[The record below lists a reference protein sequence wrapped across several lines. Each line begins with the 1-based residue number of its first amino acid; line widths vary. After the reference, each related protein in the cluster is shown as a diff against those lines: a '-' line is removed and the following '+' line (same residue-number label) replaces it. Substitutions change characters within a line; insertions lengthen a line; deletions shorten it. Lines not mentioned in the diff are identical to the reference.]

1 MPSNSCMVCLPMS
14 EPSRGPAALAQFI
27 SSRIDPEGRW
37 SLTSDEAIAR
47 LGLDPVDFWRAA
59 HLLRN
64 RVGFLDAVDGFT
76 QDTVGDLVTIT
87 ETVFGS
93 EAEEALS
100 RAGAFIAHP
109 QRLELMEG
117 LFSRAEGFAEAHQI
131 IDEELASMIRFGGS
145 IGMAL
150 PIYFD
155 EHADLSR
162 FIEET
167 AEAFAESR
175 GMPEP
180 GIFTAARFLREL
192 FSRHIVDRQALFTG
206 LERRL
211 RAAARRLGFAEPW
224 QDEQDD
230 ERTRT
235 GQAGGGGGRGR
246 LSWARKVLDLPPVP
260 VAFETLRRRYRE
272 LIMRYHPDVNPSGLE
287 RCKDITAA
295 YSVLASRAQEGEMI

>member
-1 MPSNSCMVCLPMS
+1 MS
-14 EPSRGPAALAQFI
+14 EPSLGPAALAQFI
-27 SSRIDPEGRW
+27 SSRVDHEGRW

-47 LGLDPVDFWRAA
+47 LGLDPVEFWRAA
-59 HLLRN
+59 HGLRN

-76 QDTVGDLVTIT
+76 QDTVGDLVTIA
-87 ETVFGS
+87 ETRFGP

-100 RAGAFIAHP
+100 RAGVFIAHP

-117 LFSRAEGFAEAHQI
+117 LFSRAEDFAEAHEI
-131 IDEELASMIRFGGS
+131 IDEELSSMIRFAGS

-155 EHADLSR
+155 EHADLGR
-162 FIEET
+162 LIDET
-167 AEAFAESR
+167 AGAFAGSR
-175 GMPEP
+175 GIP
-180 GIFTAARFLREL
+180 GAGAFTAARFLREL
-192 FSRHIVDRQALFTG
+192 FSRHIIDRQALFTG

-211 RAAARRLGFAEPW
+211 RAAARRLGLADPGQND
-224 QDEQDD
+224 QDNG
-230 ERTRT
+230 RTGT
-235 GQAGGGGGRGR
+235 GQARGAGGQGR
-246 LSWARKVLDLPPVP
+246 LSWAKKVLGLPAVP

-295 YSVLASRAQEGEMI
+295 YAVLASRAQEGETT